1 MEITTQKTGET
12 ITLGL
17 QGELDASSSI
27 RLDKELESAMM
38 SKTHKILV
46 DCAQLSYI
54 SSAGLGVFMSYL
66 HDFEVR
72 KISIALFNV
81 SEKVKDV
88 FFILG
93 LDSLIRISDSKE
105 DAAAFVNELYV

>member
-1 MEITTQKTGET
+1 MEITTKKDGEI

-17 QGELDASSSI
+17 KGELDASSSI
-27 RLDKELESAMM
+27 RLDKELEAAMLA
-38 SKTHKILV
+38 KAHKILV
-46 DCAQLSYI
+46 DCHDLSYI

-66 HDFEVR
+66 HDFEMK

-88 FFILG
+88 FYILG
-93 LDSLIRISDSKE
+93 LDSLIRISNSKE
-105 DAAAFVNELYV
+105 EAAAFVNELYV